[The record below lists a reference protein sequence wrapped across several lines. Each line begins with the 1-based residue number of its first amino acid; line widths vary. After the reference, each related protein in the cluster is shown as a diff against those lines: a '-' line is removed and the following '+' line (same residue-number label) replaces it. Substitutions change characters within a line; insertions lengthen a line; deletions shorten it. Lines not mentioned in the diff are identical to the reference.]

1 MNTVSPGTG
10 VVPIPWFA
18 ERQATDLDFIGDM
31 GCISGIVDDL
41 LPLRRSLFFGKAA
54 LPVF

>member
-18 ERQATDLDFIGDM
+18 ERQTTDLDFIGDK

-41 LPLRRSLFFGKAA
+41 LPLRRPRFFGMAA
-54 LPVF
+54 LPVY